1 MTAEADLEK
10 VSLNWSKSKLKV
22 DHSYRI
28 YRDDEILDETQDTT
42 FEDYVPAGKYHC
54 YLVKVVDKYGTESPA
69 SNKECKKLFVN
80 FPRLLSVTGDVKR
93 VLFGWKYM
101 IGAIQYNI
109 YSVDKLMRSVVET
122 YRFQIKRFRWFF

>member
-1 MTAEADLEK
+1 M
-10 VSLNWSKSKLKV
+10 KV

-54 YLVKVVDKYGTESPA
+54 YVVKVVDKYGTESPA

-80 FPRLLSVTGDVKR
+80 FPKLLSVTGDVKR

-101 IGAIQYNI
+101 IGAVHIQY
-109 YSVDKLMRSVVET
+109 L
-122 YRFQIKRFRWFF
+122 FC